1 MYWPSILFILACLQF
16 AIYNAYSIKGKSNTW
31 AWHVMQWVSVFL
43 FVSAGYHFGTWAAI
57 SFTFHTFGEIIAI
70 AVLGVPVYV
79 GTLHI
84 ALKMMDNSL

>member
-1 MYWPSILFILACLQF
+1 MYLSSILFILACLQF
-16 AIYNAYSIKGKSNTW
+16 AIYNAYSIKGKTNTW
-31 AWHVMQWVSVFL
+31 RWHIYQWLSVFM
-43 FVSAGYHFGTWAAI
+43 FIASGYIFGTWYAT

-70 AVLGVPVYV
+70 AVLCIPVYV